1 MKRTI
6 SMIVTA
12 LAFAAFLSACT
23 GFNEDGEQLTI
34 YQMTDYLLFDEYKIG
49 GPDG

>member
-6 SMIVTA
+6 SVIFTA
-12 LAFAAFLSACT
+12 LAFAAFLSGCT
-23 GFNEDGEQLTI
+23 FKGGDGMVNI
-34 YQMTDYLLFDEYKIG
+34 YEATEYVLFDEYKIG